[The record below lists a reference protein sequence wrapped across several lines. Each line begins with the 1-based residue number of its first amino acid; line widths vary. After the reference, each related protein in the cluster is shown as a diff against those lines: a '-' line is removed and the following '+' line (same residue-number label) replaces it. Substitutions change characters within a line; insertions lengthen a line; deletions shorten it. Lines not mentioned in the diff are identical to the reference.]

1 VEQGSGIP
9 LHFLILPGHP
19 RFGVPMTDDLRRDKP
34 LVKCPHAACDRGD
47 KKCQKHNFNGECAK
61 THFASLDEWI
71 KSVASWMTRI
81 RHDIVTDPTMND
93 ADYEA
98 YQDLYA
104 ALAERIEIGISAH
117 LLSDQNY
124 VR

>member
-1 VEQGSGIP
+1 
-9 LHFLILPGHP
+9 
-19 RFGVPMTDDLRRDKP
+19 MTENFRRDKP
-34 LVKCPHAACDRGD
+34 LVKCPHVPCGRGN
-47 KKCQKHNFNGECAK
+47 KTCQKQGFNEECLK

-71 KSVASWMTRI
+71 KSVASWMTQI
-81 RHDIVTDPTMND
+81 RRDTLTNPTMND

>member
-1 VEQGSGIP
+1 
-9 LHFLILPGHP
+9 
-19 RFGVPMTDDLRRDKP
+19 
-34 LVKCPHAACDRGD
+34 
-47 KKCQKHNFNGECAK
+47 
-61 THFASLDEWI
+61 
-71 KSVASWMTRI
+71 
-81 RHDIVTDPTMND
+81 VTDPTMND